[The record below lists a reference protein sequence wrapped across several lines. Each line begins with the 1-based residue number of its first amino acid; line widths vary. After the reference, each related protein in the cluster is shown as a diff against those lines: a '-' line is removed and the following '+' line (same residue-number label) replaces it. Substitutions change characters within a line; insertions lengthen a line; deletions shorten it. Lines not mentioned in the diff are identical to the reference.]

1 MPDSIT
7 PVGTQNKYD
16 PMQGINMLSGVLGIQ
31 HQQVGLQQQQ
41 QELRSQTA
49 QADQATQRNQEL
61 QRAQS
66 LAVDAVKSG
75 KYMAPDGSLDR
86 QRLANDISQ
95 IGPYAQENAGSLLS
109 QANEVV
115 ANQRA
120 HQALTVDRKKEMGD
134 TFKSLAA
141 KPDLTNSDF
150 IDAIETLRQQH
161 PNDPE
166 FSRMLTS
173 MSTHMPG
180 TADSK
185 TLQNLAGRW
194 ASASTGESQIG
205 QTSNA
210 AGQIV
215 NRNTMTGD
223 ISMPGVGGGFGV
235 GRSPGVNPT
244 SSTVAGNTSLS
255 TGASEGDINRANEVG
270 AKAQS
275 ASATVQLTQQV
286 DALSKAI
293 NSGELAKAVSRG
305 ANYLG
310 FSSVA
315 QARTQLQK
323 DLGQLRGAVAG
334 RAGSDARA
342 SEILEGYP
350 TDTTPE
356 QTIHA
361 AMDYIR
367 GTARQDLARSE
378 LLQRNGRA
386 GFQMADTALVSKTNP
401 LMHEFMALKPEDRAA
416 FYRRNF
422 KTPQEAQAFK
432 DSVSKSSGARAA
444 GGG

>member
-215 NRNTMTGD
+215 NRNVMTGD
-223 ISMPGVGGGFGV
+223 ISMPGAGG
-235 GRSPGVNPT
+235 SVNPT

-255 TGASEGDINRANEVG
+255 TGASEGDISRANEVG
-270 AKAQS
+270 AKTQAASS
-275 ASATVQLTQQV
+275 AVRLSKQV
-286 DALSKAI
+286 DALAKAI
-293 NSGELAKAVSRG
+293 NSGGAAKDVS
-305 ANYLG
+305 ATLQYLG
-310 FSSVA
+310 FGSLA
-315 QARTQLQK
+315 EARTQLQK
-323 DLGQLRGAVAG
+323 DLGQLRGAVAS
-334 RAGSDARA
+334 RAGSDQRA
-342 SEILEGYP
+342 NEILEGYP

-356 QTIHA
+356 NTIHY

-367 GTARQDLARSE
+367 GSARQDLARSN
-378 LLQRNGRA
+378 LLQTHGRA
-386 GFQMADTALVSKTNP
+386 GFQMADNALVGQTDP
-401 LMHEFMALKPEDRAA
+401 LMHEFMALKPEERAG

-422 KTPQEAQAFK
+422 KSAQEAQAFK
-432 DSVSKSSGARAA
+432 DSVMAHQKRTQSGVQN
-444 GGG
+444 GP